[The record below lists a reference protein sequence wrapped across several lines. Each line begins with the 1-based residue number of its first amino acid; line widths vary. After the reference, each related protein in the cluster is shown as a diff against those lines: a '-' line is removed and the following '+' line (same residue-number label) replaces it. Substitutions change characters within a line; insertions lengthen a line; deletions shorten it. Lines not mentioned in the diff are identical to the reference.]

1 MNLGRPRRYGLALL
15 RVTKHQLK
23 GEGLNADA
31 WWSRI
36 RAITHSREF
45 DASALHAAAYSPIYR
60 GGVRP
65 VRLRREDIARL
76 HAQNAHA
83 VREQIFSGDTDA
95 YDDREDGN
103 EAWTH
108 AALTPAP
115 IASGAMFSL
124 ELAGAPASQSLAD
137 ASMRARLRELLP
149 KRVQHRRLQLE
160 YSTAHHG
167 YSLDTLFRLGAA
179 AAPNLLVV
187 RTLAGTDGD
196 GAAVFGA
203 FASDAWAP
211 ARAPFGTGECFLFRL
226 APPPAESFAW
236 SLKEAA
242 EGGAADER
250 GLFMLA
256 TREFLAMGAHS
267 ESTACGLKLSAD
279 LVSGSSEACSTFGNP
294 PLAGVA
300 GDFEVETVELFSFV
314 L

>member
-1 MNLGRPRRYGLALL
+1 
-15 RVTKHQLK
+15 
-23 GEGLNADA
+23 
-31 WWSRI
+31 
-36 RAITHSREF
+36 
-45 DASALHAAAYSPIYR
+45 
-60 GGVRP
+60 
-65 VRLRREDIARL
+65 
-76 HAQNAHA
+76 
-83 VREQIFSGDTDA
+83 
-95 YDDREDGN
+95 
-103 EAWTH
+103 
-108 AALTPAP
+108 
-115 IASGAMFSL
+115 
-124 ELAGAPASQSLAD
+124 
-137 ASMRARLRELLP
+137 MRARLRELLP